1 MRVTCRT
8 DHVVECRTLSIIR
21 AKLKRSKQGERTYRE
36 SLGVLTSSVT
46 CLRMVSLK
54 WRLAEQGLRTEPAVM
69 TFVLRRDPPAW
80 ALLCSLMDENV
91 NDSVWEDIS
100 VAHQRILS
108 LV

>member
-1 MRVTCRT
+1 
-8 DHVVECRTLSIIR
+8 
-21 AKLKRSKQGERTYRE
+21 
-36 SLGVLTSSVT
+36 
-46 CLRMVSLK
+46 
-54 WRLAEQGLRTEPAVM
+54 M